1 MDRIV
6 IKGARE
12 HNLKGI
18 DLELPKNSLIVITG
32 VSGSGKSSLAFDTIY
47 AEGERRYVESL
58 SAYARQFLEK
68 MDKPDVESIEGLSP
82 SISIEQRT
90 ISKNPRS
97 TVGTVTEVYDYLR
110 LLFTTLGTP
119 HCYRCGR
126 AITTQSI
133 QQMTERLLELPQGT
147 KLTVFSPIVR
157 GRKGE
162 YRKEL
167 AALRRDGYTKAR
179 IDGKMVELI
188 EVDGLDKRKK
198 HYIDVIIDRLVVK
211 EGVGLRLSDALELA
225 TGLSGGIAKVE
236 TSEGREFFFNEKL
249 SCIECGISYPEIT
262 LTTFSFNSPHG
273 ACPEC
278 KGLGEKTS
286 FDPSLVVPDQEL
298 SLIDGAIAPWNK
310 KTEKK
315 PTALY
320 EDIILSLS
328 RHYGFALET
337 PFRKLPKKVRDAILF
352 GTEEEIE
359 FIYRKGGRRYSFF
372 EPFEGVIPNLE
383 RRYKEATSDRIRE
396 ELEQYINY
404 ILCPACKGSRLK
416 REALHIK
423 VAGLSIWD
431 ITRMTVRDAILFFQ
445 SLELDATSWK
455 IAEKI
460 VKEITA
466 RLIFLH
472 NVGLGYIT
480 LDRPTLTLSGGEAQR
495 IKLATQIGSGLVGV
509 LYVLDEPSI
518 GLHQR
523 DTRRLLKALKRLRD
537 MGNTVIVVEHDETT
551 IRSADFVVDMGPGA
565 GEEGGRVVATGSP
578 ADIMANPD
586 SLTGKY
592 LSGVLSI
599 PVPSTRKKPDGR
611 FLTLKGVRANNI
623 RGMNV
628 RIPLGLITCVTGVS
642 GSGKSTLV
650 VDTLYKNLTR
660 ILYGLKERAG
670 FVKAIDGLEHI
681 DKVISVDQSPI
692 GRTPRSNPATYTGVF
707 TPIRELFS
715 QLPDSRMRGYGA
727 GRFSFNVKG
736 GRCETCKGE
745 GTIKVEMHFLPDVY
759 VRCDACGG
767 RRYNPETLEVKYRG
781 KDIAECLEM
790 TVTEALEFFK
800 NIPVIRNKLT
810 VLKDVGLGYIRL
822 GQPATTL
829 SGGEAQRIKLA
840 KELSRPSTGK
850 TLYILD
856 EPTTGLHFADIEKLL
871 TVIRRL
877 TDAGN
882 TVVIIEHN
890 MDVIKF
896 ADYIIDLGPEGGDE
910 GGRLVACGT
919 PEEVAKNRLS
929 YTGAY
934 LKEVLALPAR
944 KTCYGG

>member
-198 HYIDVIIDRLVVK
+198 HYIDVVIDRLVVK

-236 TSEGREFFFNEKL
+236 TTDGREFFFNEKL

-328 RHYGFALET
+328 RHYGFAPET

-871 TVIRRL
+871 TVLRRL
-877 TDAGN
+877 TDGGN

>member
-198 HYIDVIIDRLVVK
+198 HYIDVVIDRLVVK

-286 FDPSLVVPDQEL
+286 FDPSLVVPEQEL

-328 RHYGFALET
+328 RHYGFAPET

-578 ADIMANPD
+578 TDIMANPD

-611 FLTLKGVRANNI
+611 FLALKGVRANNI

-871 TVIRRL
+871 MVLRRL
-877 TDAGN
+877 TDGGN

-896 ADYIIDLGPEGGDE
+896 ADYVIDLGPEGGDE

>member
-1 MDRIV
+1 MDRII

-18 DLELPKNSLIVITG
+18 DLELPKESLIVITG

-58 SAYARQFLEK
+58 STYARQFLDK
-68 MDKPDVESIEGLSP
+68 MAKPDVESIEGLSP
-82 SISIEQRT
+82 AISIEQRT
-90 ISKNPRS
+90 VSKNPRS

-110 LLFTTLGTP
+110 LLFTTLGIP

-126 AITTQSI
+126 AITTQTT
-133 QQMTERLLELPQGT
+133 QQMTRRLFELQHGT
-147 KLTVFSPIVR
+147 RLTVFSPIVR

-167 AALRRDGYTKAR
+167 SALKRDGYTRAR
-179 IDGKMVELI
+179 IDGQMVELM
-188 EVDGLDKRKK
+188 EVESLDKRKK
-198 HYIDVIIDRLVVK
+198 HHIEVVIDRIVMK
-211 EGVGLRLSDALELA
+211 EGIGLRLSEALELA
-225 TGLSGGIAKVE
+225 TALSGGTVKVE
-236 TSEGREFFFNEKL
+236 TSTGREFFFNERL

-273 ACPEC
+273 ACPGC
-278 KGLGEKTS
+278 RGLGEKTS
-286 FDPSLVVPDQEL
+286 FDPTLVVPDPGL
-298 SLIDGAIAPWNK
+298 SLMDGAIAPWTR
-310 KTEKK
+310 KTERR
-315 PTALY
+315 PAALY
-320 EDIILSLS
+320 EDIIISLS
-328 RHYGFALET
+328 RHYGFSPDT
-337 PFRKLPKKVRDAILF
+337 PFSRLPRRVREAILF
-352 GTEEEIE
+352 GTKEKIE
-359 FIYRKGGRRYSFF
+359 FHYRRGSRRYSFF

-383 RRYKEATSDRIRE
+383 RRYREGTSERVRQ
-396 ELEQYINY
+396 ELEQYISY
-404 ILCPACKGSRLK
+404 VECPACRGSRLK
-416 REALHIK
+416 REALHVK
-423 VAGLSIWD
+423 VGRHSIWD

-445 SLELDATSWK
+445 TLELDATSSR

-460 VKEITA
+460 VKEISA

-495 IKLATQIGSGLVGV
+495 IKLATQIGSGLTGV

-523 DTRRLLKALKRLRD
+523 DTRRLLDALKRLRD

-565 GEEGGRVVATGSP
+565 GEQGGRVVATGSP
-578 ADIMANPD
+578 EGIMASPD

-592 LSGVLSI
+592 LSGILSI
-599 PVPSTRKKPDGR
+599 PVPSTRKSPDGR
-611 FLTLKGVRANNI
+611 FLTLKGVVANNI
-623 RGMNV
+623 DGMDV
-628 RIPLGLITCVTGVS
+628 CIPLGLITCVTGVS

-650 VDTLYKNLTR
+650 VDTLYKNLVR
-660 ILYGLKERAG
+660 ILYGSKEKAG
-670 FVKAIDGLEHI
+670 LVKRIEGLEEI
-681 DKVISVDQSPI
+681 DKVIAVDQSPI

-707 TPIRELFS
+707 APIRELFS
-715 QLPDSRMRGYGA
+715 QLPEARMRGYGP

-781 KDIAECLEM
+781 KDIAQCLEM
-790 TVTEALEFFK
+790 TVTEALEFFR
-800 NIPVIRNKLT
+800 NIPVIRSKLG
-810 VLKDVGLGYIRL
+810 VLEDVGLGYIRL

-829 SGGEAQRIKLA
+829 SGGEAQRIKLS
-840 KELSRPSTGK
+840 KELSRPSTGR

-871 TVIRRL
+871 SVLRRL
-877 TDAGN
+877 TDGGN

-890 MDVIKF
+890 LDVIKF

-919 PEEVAKNRLS
+919 PEEVARCRAS

-934 LKEVLALPAR
+934 LKDVLASQPG
-944 KTCYGG
+944 KTCCGV

>member
-198 HYIDVIIDRLVVK
+198 HYIDVVIDRLVVK

-328 RHYGFALET
+328 RHYGFAPET

-578 ADIMANPD
+578 TDIMANPD

-611 FLTLKGVRANNI
+611 FLALKGVRANNI

-871 TVIRRL
+871 MVLRRL
-877 TDAGN
+877 TDGGN

-896 ADYIIDLGPEGGDE
+896 ADYVIDLGPEGGDE